1 MAGTGNLDVLR
12 IARQLRKRHSPD
24 VPYGSH
30 MAVHMAVGLLF
41 LGGGRCGNSF
51 CECLAV
57 SSSTH
62 FPVLVYVLVRAL
74 NRYGRGH
81 GFVSRT
87 SLIFFFSGFLFAI
100 AKLASLTAITGG
112 SGSQPTGSQI
122 IWLCIRIY
130 HKINTNV
137 KMQINS
143 YLI

>member
-1 MAGTGNLDVLR
+1 MYSGLHDSC
-12 IARQLRKRHSPD
+12 ARDIPRMF
-24 VPYGSH
+24 H
-30 MAVHMAVGLLF
+30 MEVTWLFTWLLVF
-41 LGGGRCGNSF
+41 FSLEVEGAETLFASVWR
-51 CECLAV
+51 V

-62 FPVLVYVLVRAL
+62 FPILVYVLVRAL

-87 SLIFFFSGFLFAI
+87 SLIFFFFFFFFSGFLFAI
-100 AKLASLTAITGG
+100 AKLASITAIIGG
-112 SGSQPTGSQI
+112 LGSQPTGSQI